1 MNLQPSSFQFS
12 PSGYFVDSNST
23 VTRFHSTLITISA
36 FLIFNML
43 LSTQMSCLDPH
54 QPLPFFSNTLSY
66 VPLLLFQV
74 ELTLYCFLQPVP
86 ARCHYLISILQISIN
101 HLYYLFTKYCPLQLY
116 IYSHQQLYLQA
127 PASII
132 LSLLV
137 ITIT

>member
-66 VPLLLFQV
+66 VPLLFFQV
-74 ELTLYCFLQPVP
+74 KLTLCCFLQPFP
-86 ARCHYLISILQISIN
+86 ARCQYLISKSQISMN
-101 HLYYLFTKYCPLQLY
+101 HLYYLFTEYCPLKFY